1 MYDVGFHNPGT
12 LDSSINLY
20 ENVTN
25 SVTVHVSTGEGNYFE
40 LAESDFIN
48 QTYESVNAAGIY
60 SELSAANT
68 SDTQV
73 GKLLRNLIRPL
84 CIHT

>member
-20 ENVTN
+20 ENITN
-25 SVTVHVSTGEGNYFE
+25 SVTVSTGEGNYFE
-40 LAESDFIN
+40 LAESGFVN
-48 QTYESVNAAGIY
+48 QTYESGNAAGIY

-73 GKLLRNLIRPL
+73 GKLLRNLIRP
-84 CIHT
+84 

>member
-20 ENVTN
+20 AGENVIN
-25 SVTVHVSTGEGNYFE
+25 SVTVSTGEGNYFE
-40 LAESDFIN
+40 LAESGFIN

-60 SELSAANT
+60 SELSATNT

-73 GKLLRNLIRPL
+73 GKLLRNLIRP
-84 CIHT
+84 